1 MLSNSFFFS
10 QTTPSKLESSIALL
24 KYRFDCFSEIYL
36 IRLSR
41 RVLESIFLKMYPTDL
56 CSKNLG
62 TNALKMFHH
71 TAKLLINCLFSIWWS
86 KFIFVMG
93 FFNHFFFFETNVA
106 QDTYLHHLCFVKTR
120 MKKLRYQRSRHINL
134 KVKKLLLVMKM
145 SDIFELLL
153 KARFTYLITGSLV
166 SSIRKQLRQSD

>member
-41 RVLESIFLKMYPTDL
+41 RVLESIFLKMHPTDL

-93 FFNHFFFFETNVA
+93 FFNHFFFLRLMLPRIPTC
-106 QDTYLHHLCFVKTR
+106 TTFVLL
-120 MKKLRYQRSRHINL
+120 KLEWRNLGIKEVDISTSRSRNC
-134 KVKKLLLVMKM
+134 
-145 SDIFELLL
+145 
-153 KARFTYLITGSLV
+153 Y
-166 SSIRKQLRQSD
+166 